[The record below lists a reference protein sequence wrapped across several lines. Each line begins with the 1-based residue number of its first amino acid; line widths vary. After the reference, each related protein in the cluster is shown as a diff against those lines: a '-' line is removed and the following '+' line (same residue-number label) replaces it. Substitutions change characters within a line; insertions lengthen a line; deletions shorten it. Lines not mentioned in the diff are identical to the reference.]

1 MGIMT
6 GFLQHLIWVEDVSG
20 RTCKE
25 GFLGEMISRSS
36 SVWDSLYIL
45 VFIDL
50 SETEYSG
57 LRLEKCAYT

>member
-1 MGIMT
+1 MT

-25 GFLGEMISRSS
+25 AFLGEMISRSS
-36 SVWDSLYIL
+36 TIRDSLHFL

-50 SETEYSG
+50 SETENAG
-57 LRLEKCAYT
+57 LCLEKCAYT